1 MDKESALKMFLN
13 IFIGS
18 TDNELYTTLYQIS
31 KVVSKEKKEIFF
43 LEDEEGK
50 NIYFLL
56 SGVVKLSK
64 TNDEGKEAVIHF
76 VKSGEIFA
84 EILLYLKNRYP
95 VTATALEDCEAL
107 AIDSKK
113 LFEQIKKQPGFSMK
127 LIGVL
132 AGRIKYFVNMI
143 ENLTLAD
150 TRKRFLSYLNNIATK
165 QKSDTVKLPVNKGEL
180 ALLLGSTPETFSRL
194 LKKLA
199 EEGIIEVNGK
209 EIRIIDSGELK

>member
-1 MDKESALKMFLN
+1 MNKDAAVKMFLN
-13 IFIGS
+13 IFTGS
-18 TDNELYTTLYQIS
+18 RDEDVYKTLYQIS
-31 KVVSKEKKEIFF
+31 SVVSKEKKEIFF
-43 LEDEEGK
+43 LEDEEGS

-113 LFEQIKKQPGFSMK
+113 LFDQIKRHPEFSMK

-150 TRKRFLSYLNNIATK
+150 TRKRFLSYLNNIAEK
-165 QKSDTVKLPVNKGEL
+165 QNSKTVNLPVNKGEL

-199 EEGIIEVNGK
+199 EEEVIEVRGK
-209 EIRIIDSGELK
+209 EITLIDPGELQ

>member
-1 MDKESALKMFLN
+1 MYNTLLH
-13 IFIGS
+13 IS
-18 TDNELYTTLYQIS
+18 TVIT
-31 KVVSKEKKEIFF
+31 KEKKEIFF
-43 LEDEEGK
+43 LEGEEGS
-50 NIYFLL
+50 NIYFLC
-56 SGVVKLSK
+56 SGLVKLSK

-84 EILLYLKNRYP
+84 EILLYLKNTYP
-95 VTATALEDCEAL
+95 VTATALENCEAL

-113 LFEQIKKQPGFSMK
+113 LFEEISKNPVFSMK
-127 LIGVL
+127 LIAVL

-150 TRKRFLSYLNNIATK
+150 TRKRFLSYVKNIAEK
-165 QKSDTVKLPVNKGEL
+165 QQTNRVRLPVNKGEL

-194 LKKLA
+194 LRKLT

-209 EIRIIDSGELK
+209 EIILFDMDEIS

>member
-1 MDKESALKMFLN
+1 MNKQQAVNLFLKTFAGSPDKDVYNTLLR
-13 IFIGS
+13 IS
-18 TDNELYTTLYQIS
+18 TVI
-31 KVVSKEKKEIFF
+31 SKEKKEIFF
-43 LEDEEGK
+43 LEDEEGS
-50 NIYFLL
+50 NIYFLC
-56 SGVVKLSK
+56 SGMVKLSK

-84 EILLYLKNRYP
+84 EILLYLKNKYP
-95 VTATALEDCEAL
+95 VTATALENCEAL
-107 AIDSKK
+107 AIDSGK
-113 LFEQIKKQPGFSMK
+113 LFEEIRKNPEFSMK

-150 TRKRFLSYLNNIATK
+150 TRKRFLSYLKNFAEK
-165 QKSDTVKLPVNKGEL
+165 QQSNKVKLPVNKGEL

-199 EEGIIEVNGK
+199 DERVIEAKGK
-209 EIRIIDSGELK
+209 EIILLNMDEIS

>member
-1 MDKESALKMFLN
+1 MNKDAAVKMFLN
-13 IFIGS
+13 IFTGS
-18 TDNELYTTLYQIS
+18 RDEDVYNTLYQIS
-31 KVVSKEKKEIFF
+31 SVVSKEKKEIFF
-43 LEDEEGK
+43 LEGEEGSH
-50 NIYFLL
+50 IYFLL

-113 LFEQIKKQPGFSMK
+113 LFDEIKRQPEFSMK

-150 TRKRFLSYLNNIATK
+150 TRKRFLSYLNNIAEK
-165 QKSDTVKLPVNKGEL
+165 QNLKIVKLPVNKGEL

-194 LKKLA
+194 LKKLT
-199 EEGIIEVNGK
+199 EEGVIEVRGK
-209 EIRIIDSGELK
+209 EITLIDLGELQ

>member
-1 MDKESALKMFLN
+1 MNKDAAVKMFLN
-13 IFIGS
+13 IFTGS
-18 TDNELYTTLYQIS
+18 RDEDVYNTLYQIS
-31 KVVSKEKKEIFF
+31 SVVSKEKKEIFF
-43 LEDEEGK
+43 LEDEEGSH
-50 NIYFLL
+50 IYFLL

-76 VKSGEIFA
+76 VKSGELFA

-113 LFEQIKKQPGFSMK
+113 LFDQIQRQPEFSMK

-150 TRKRFLSYLNNIATK
+150 TRKRFLSYLNNIAEK
-165 QKSDTVKLPVNKGEL
+165 QNSKIVKLPVNKGEL

-194 LKKLA
+194 LKKLT
-199 EEGIIEVNGK
+199 EEEVIEVRGK
-209 EIRIIDSGELK
+209 EITLIDLGELQ

>member
-1 MDKESALKMFLN
+1 MNKESAVKMFLN
-13 IFIGS
+13 VFTGTS
-18 TDNELYTTLYQIS
+18 DNDIYNSIYQIS
-31 KVVSKEKKEIFF
+31 TVTVKNKREFF
-43 LEDEEGK
+43 FFEDEPGHY
-50 NIYFLL
+50 IYFLL

-64 TNDEGKEAVIHF
+64 TNSEGKEAVIHF
-76 VKSGEIFA
+76 VKTGEIFA

-107 AIDSKK
+107 AIDSKL
-113 LFEQIKKQPGFSMK
+113 LFEHIKKQPEFSMK

-150 TRKRFLSYLNNIATK
+150 TRKRFLSYLKNMTDK
-165 QKSDTVKLPVNKGEL
+165 QDSRTVLLPVNKGEL

-194 LKKLA
+194 LKKLSS
-199 EEGIIEVNGK
+199 EKIIEVKGK
-209 EIRIIDSGELK
+209 EIIALDLSELE

>member
-1 MDKESALKMFLN
+1 MNKDAAVKMFLN
-13 IFIGS
+13 IFAGS
-18 TDNELYTTLYQIS
+18 RDEDVYKTLYQIS
-31 KVVSKEKKEIFF
+31 SVASKEKKEIFF
-43 LEDEEGK
+43 LEDEEGS

-113 LFEQIKKQPGFSMK
+113 LFDEIKRQPELSMK

-150 TRKRFLSYLNNIATK
+150 TRKRFLSYLNNIAEK
-165 QKSDTVKLPVNKGEL
+165 QNSKIVTLPVNKGEL

-199 EEGIIEVNGK
+199 EEGVIKVKGK
-209 EIRIIDSGELK
+209 EITLIDLGELQ

>member
-1 MDKESALKMFLN
+1 LNKQQAVDFFLKTFAGSPDKDVYNTLLH
-13 IFIGS
+13 IS
-18 TDNELYTTLYQIS
+18 TVIT
-31 KVVSKEKKEIFF
+31 KEKKEIFF
-43 LEDEEGK
+43 LEGEEGS
-50 NIYFLL
+50 NIYFLC
-56 SGVVKLSK
+56 SGLVKLSK

-84 EILLYLKNRYP
+84 EILLYLKNTYP
-95 VTATALEDCEAL
+95 VTATALENCEAL

-113 LFEQIKKQPGFSMK
+113 LFEEISKNPVFSMK
-127 LIGVL
+127 LIAVL

-150 TRKRFLSYLNNIATK
+150 IRKRFLSYVKNIAEK
-165 QKSDTVKLPVNKGEL
+165 QQTNRVKLPVNKGEL

-194 LKKLA
+194 LRKLT

-209 EIRIIDSGELK
+209 EIILIDMDEIS